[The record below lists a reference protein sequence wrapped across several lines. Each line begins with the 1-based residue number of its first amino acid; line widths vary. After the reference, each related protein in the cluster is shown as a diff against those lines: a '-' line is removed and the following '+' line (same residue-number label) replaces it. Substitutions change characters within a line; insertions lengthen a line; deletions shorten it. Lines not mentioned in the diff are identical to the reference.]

1 MMKKQQTTR
10 HKLCNLMMAL
20 IALFLG
26 PLSIKAQISV
36 APNFPTVDDNIT
48 LTYDATQGNAAL
60 STTTP
65 VYLHT
70 GVTTTAAPTAW
81 TTSVQNWGVNN
92 ATTLMTDI
100 GGGKHQKTFNVR
112 TYYSVPNGTV
122 PPALGM
128 VFRSASNSLVG
139 KTAANGDIFQSI
151 WDGVSFQTKIA
162 TPSVSTL
169 NVPIGATIPVQGVTS
184 LTGNLRIL
192 VDGTTKWVQNGNT
205 VINYTIT
212 ADVPGTHTVTF
223 RANQAGLNQQ
233 DKIFTYSALPNITVQ
248 NPPAGTVPGI
258 KDNGDGTV
266 TFAVRAPNKPFSYI
280 PASWNNWALDNTSLM
295 KRSVDGNMH
304 WLTVS
309 GFTANQTYL
318 YQLNVDGVM
327 VADPY
332 SRLILDPQD
341 DGGVSSTVFP
351 NKPAYPAGRS
361 GYVTVYEHQKMPYNW
376 QVTNHPRPYKA
387 SLVIYEMLVRDFTAA
402 HSYQGIIDYFDHIK
416 RLGVNAIQLMPVQE
430 FENNDSWGYNPEF
443 YMGLDKYYGNA
454 DKFKQLIDLAH
465 QNGISV
471 ILDVTFNHVSGT
483 SPLCQM
489 YWDAAGAKPAVGN
502 PWVNPDSRHLYSPA
516 PDLNHESGW
525 TKEYVKAAFKFWM
538 DEFKVDGFR
547 LDLSKGF
554 TQNDKCGGS
563 QFDATCFSA
572 YDATRIAILKDYN
585 SYVQSQAPGMY
596 MILEHLCEA
605 QEEQELGSN
614 GMMLWSKFHTN
625 FKQAGM
631 AYSSESNLDVASAK
645 STTFRSWD
653 SYDRPVIYD
662 VSHDEERL
670 MVELYNNG
678 NQISGYSTRTKAT
691 ALRRMELL
699 AAFKYTAPGAKMLW
713 MFDEIGYDN
722 SINSFGGRT
731 AAKPPMWN
739 FTSDA
744 DRLRLYKVTA
754 NLIKLRTAN
763 PAVFSTDQHNPSD
776 MNGSPWYHKHLHL
789 SPAGG
794 PFWVTVVGNF
804 DVVTQTLPP
813 YFQHT
818 GVWYDYLTGQ
828 PFNVFSTGSNQTITL
843 APGEYRVFTN
853 QQLPAPPE
861 GYVGWGTVIPVELV
875 NFSAK
880 AAKNDAVLTWK
891 TASEKDNDFF
901 AIERSFDGQDFT
913 EIGRVKGNGTTVKP
927 MDYTFTDKDLAS
939 GTFYYRLRQV
949 DVNQDAKYTKIEA
962 VKIQNGSKTVSI
974 YPNPTTDL
982 VFVQNAD
989 VIARNKANS
998 SGVLTDNLGRVVQ
1011 SFKIVPSQI
1020 SLGDL
1025 SSGIYFLKIGAEN
1038 FKIIK
1043 K

>member
-1 MMKKQQTTR
+1 MMKKQPITHRKLRNLIQTFI
-10 HKLCNLMMAL
+10 AL
-20 IALFLG
+20 ILG
-26 PLSIKAQISV
+26 PLSINAQITV
-36 APNFPTVDDNIT
+36 VPTFPTVDDNIT

-60 STTTP
+60 SATTP
-65 VYLHT
+65 VYIHT

-92 ATTLMTDI
+92 ATTSMTDI
-100 GGGKHQKTFNVR
+100 GSGKHQKTFNVR
-112 TYYSVPNGTV
+112 SYYGIPNGTV

-139 KTAANGDIFQSI
+139 KTSANGDIYQPI
-151 WDGVSFQTKIA
+151 WDGTSFQTKII

-169 NVPIGATIPVQGVTS
+169 NVPIGATIPVQCATS

-192 VDGTTKWVQNGNT
+192 VDGTTITQPVNGGT
-205 VINYTIT
+205 AINYTIT

-223 RANQAGLNQQ
+223 TANQAGTNSMT
-233 DKIFTYSALPNITVQ
+233 KTFTYSALPNVTTQ
-248 NPPAGTVPGI
+248 DPPSGTVPGV
-258 KDNGDGTV
+258 KDNGNGTV
-266 TFAVRAPNKPFSYI
+266 TFAVRAPNKQFAYI
-280 PASWNNWALDNTSLM
+280 PASWNNWALDNSSLM
-295 KRSVDGNMH
+295 KKSVDGNLF

-309 GFTANQTYL
+309 GFTAGQTYL
-318 YQLNVDGVM
+318 YQLNVGGAV

-361 GYVTVYEHQKMPYNW
+361 GYVTVYEHQKTPYNW
-376 QVTNHPRPYKA
+376 QITNHSRPYKA
-387 SLVIYEMLVRDFTAA
+387 SLVIYEMLVRDFTAD
-402 HSYQGIIDYFDHIK
+402 HSYQGVINYFDHIK

-443 YMGLDKYYGNA
+443 YMGLDKYYGPA
-454 DKFKQLIDLAH
+454 DKLKQLIDLAH

-483 SPLCQM
+483 SPLVQM
-489 YWDAAGAKPAVGN
+489 YYNAATGRPASDN
-502 PWVNPDSRHLYSPA
+502 PWANAVDPHPYSPA

-525 TKEYVKAAFKFWM
+525 TKEYCKAAFKFWM
-538 DEFKVDGFR
+538 DEYKVDGFR

-554 TQNDKCGGS
+554 TQNDKCGRS
-563 QFDATCFSA
+563 QTNESCFSA
-572 YDATRIAILKDYN
+572 YDGTRVAILKEYN
-585 SYVQSQAPGMY
+585 SYIQSVAPGMY
-596 MILEHLCEA
+596 VILEHLCEA
-605 QEEQELGSN
+605 QEEQELGAN

-631 AYSSESNLDVASAK
+631 GYPSESNLDVASAK

-678 NQISGYSTRTKAT
+678 NQVAGYSTRTKAT

-713 MFDEIGYDN
+713 MFDEMGYDN
-722 SINSFGGRT
+722 SITSFGGRT
-731 AAKPPMWN
+731 AAKPTMWD

-763 PAVFSTDQHNPSD
+763 PGVFSTNQHNPAD
-776 MNGSPWYHKHLHL
+776 MNGTPWYHKHLHL

-804 DVVTQTLPP
+804 DVVAQTLPP

-818 GVWYDYLTGQ
+818 GTWYDYLTGL

-880 AAKNDAVLTWK
+880 AVKNDAVLTWK

-901 AIERSFDGQDFT
+901 AIERSFDGQNFT
-913 EIGRVKGNGTTVKP
+913 EIGRVKGNGTTSQP
-927 MDYTFTDKDLAS
+927 MSYAFTDSDLAS

-949 DVNQDAKYTKIEA
+949 DVNQNAKYTKIEA
-962 VKIQNGSKTVSI
+962 VKIQNGAKTISI
-974 YPNPTTDL
+974 YPNPTNDL
-982 VFVQNAD
+982 IFVQNA
-989 VIARNKANS
+989 S
-998 SGVLTDNLGRVVQ
+998 STESGILTDNLGRVVQ
-1011 SFKIVPSQI
+1011 SFKVVPSQI
-1020 SLGDL
+1020 NLGDL
-1025 SSGIYFLKIGAEN
+1025 ATGIYFLKIGSEN